1 MLTRNQIPL
10 NVPPRRSFSDTLTLR
25 FQRHSRLCDQNLLYF
40 QMFYETSKN
49 YVTRSM
55 VKSERTT
62 DIVRTWKKSWE
73 PIMRKPR
80 IVVDRSF
87 YDKFIYFLRLVRI
100 ENSKRSIDVSLTIW
114 TTDCHVLYTV
124 RCPILTKSSV
134 RTSVTYHATQFLHL
148 LLDFYSANP
157 AGSNRALAPLYHQRL
172 FSVA

>member
-1 MLTRNQIPL
+1 MLTRNRIPL

-25 FQRHSRLCDQNLLYF
+25 FQRHSRLCDQHLLYF

-55 VKSERTT
+55 VKS
-62 DIVRTWKKSWE
+62 KKKHRHCSDLKDTLG
-73 PIMRKPR
+73 INYAKPR

-100 ENSKRSIDVSLTIW
+100 ENSKRSISLTIW

-148 LLDFYSANP
+148 LLDFYSANSP
-157 AGSNRALAPLYHQRL
+157 GSNRALAPLYHQRL